1 MMMMMTIF
9 LQLVGLFTFLRH
21 ASSFLSR
28 CSTSPITNCYQQPQR
43 SYYLTINNNR
53 RQRVLQIKSS
63 VYPTDNNNL
72 NNDADEQTNQ
82 LFKRVDVPSP
92 LHLIVDFN
100 AERNSVVY
108 EVSLG
113 REIGLEI
120 TPGANGQ
127 AVVGQVLAGSH
138 ADKIGIM
145 PGDVIVASSAT
156 AGSKMWSH
164 ASVDGIKS
172 ALSTRFVMSASVKI
186 RFERDMNTIPMPV
199 LRLLKIPY
207 NFNVVVRRPIG
218 LHVEEAAGDDKS
230 VIVKRVS
237 PELGAART
245 RRIEPGDQIVA
256 MSASWGDRM
265 WEVHSVESFVV
276 GVRMRSDPQVCM
288 YVCIVVYSSLI

>member
-1 MMMMMTIF
+1 MMMDNLF
-9 LQLVGLFTFLRH
+9 LQIVLLFAFLFH
-21 ASSFLSR
+21 ANSFLSTTKHLP
-28 CSTSPITNCYQQPQR
+28 SSITKNCQ
-43 SYYLTINNNR
+43 SLINHR
-53 RQRVLQIKSS
+53 YIGLQIKSS
-63 VYPTDNNNL
+63 NSADKNIMGNNNL
-72 NNDADEQTNQ
+72 SNDADDQTNQ
-82 LFKRVDVPSP
+82 LWKRVDVPSP

-120 TPGANGQ
+120 TPGPNGQ
-127 AVVGQVLAGSH
+127 AVVGQVLEGSH

-218 LHVEEAAGDDKS
+218 LHVEEAAGDDRS

-276 GVRMRSDPQVCM
+276 GVRMRSDPQVLS
-288 YVCIVVYSSLI
+288 YIQL

>member
-1 MMMMMTIF
+1 MMRF
-9 LQLVGLFTFLRH
+9 LQLVLLFECLLDVN
-21 ASSFLSR
+21 SFLPRLIGLS
-28 CSTSPITNCYQQPQR
+28 ITK
-43 SYYLTINNNR
+43 YYHNDKNINNFIQQSNI
-53 RQRVLQIKSS
+53 QLKNS
-63 VYPTDNNNL
+63 
-72 NNDADEQTNQ
+72 NNDAYTMINDADDPTNQ
-82 LFKRVDVPSP
+82 LWKRVDVPSP

-100 AERNSVVY
+100 VDRNSVVY

-120 TPGANGQ
+120 SPGENGQ
-127 AVVGQVLAGSH
+127 AVVGQVLVGSH
-138 ADKIGIM
+138 AEKIGIM

-186 RFERDMNTIPMPV
+186 RFERDMNSIPMPV
-199 LRLLKIPY
+199 FRLLKIPY

-218 LHVEEAAGDDKS
+218 LHVEEATGDDKS
-230 VIVKRVS
+230 VIVKRVT

-276 GVRMRSDPQVCM
+276 GVRMRSDPQV
-288 YVCIVVYSSLI
+288 